1 VRLIIECISIKD
13 AKREEASDR
22 FRISGMKKPAA
33 GDTSQRAFSLSK
45 ERTFPPRNAFKLSL
59 RLIAAPLE

>member
-1 VRLIIECISIKD
+1 
-13 AKREEASDR
+13 
-22 FRISGMKKPAA
+22 MKKPAA

-45 ERTFPPRNAFKLSL
+45 ERTFPPRNAFKMSL